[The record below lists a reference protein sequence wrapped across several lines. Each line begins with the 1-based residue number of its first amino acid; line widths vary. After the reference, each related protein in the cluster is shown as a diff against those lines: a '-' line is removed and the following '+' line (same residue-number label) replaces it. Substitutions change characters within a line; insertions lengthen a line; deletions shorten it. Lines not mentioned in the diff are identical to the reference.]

1 LNHSI
6 FSDNQTKGGRE
17 MNVIEALQARRSTRA
32 FLQKP
37 VDRELLLK
45 VLADANS
52 APSYAN
58 SQPWEVF
65 VAAGETLNAL
75 RKGFL
80 AEFRGG
86 TKIHPDIP
94 MVKTWPDPYKM
105 LLESTG
111 AAHLEHLGIARD
123 DKVKRSENIENN
135 LSCFGAPAVIY
146 LCLHKE
152 LTGWSFYD
160 LGLFS
165 QSLMLAAQHY
175 GLNTMQAA
183 MMVVYPEL
191 IRNELEIPENLNIVL
206 GIAVGYAMPDDLR
219 NQFHSSRKTL
229 DKFARIKGI

>member
-1 LNHSI
+1 
-6 FSDNQTKGGRE
+6 
-17 MNVIEALQARRSTRA
+17 MNVIEALQSRHSTRA
-32 FLQKP
+32 FLPKP
-37 VDRELLLK
+37 VYRELLLK
-45 VLADANS
+45 VLEDANK

-65 VAAGETLNAL
+65 IAAGDSLDTL

-80 AEFRGG
+80 GEYRAG

-94 MVKTWPDPYKM
+94 MVKVWPDPYKT

-111 AAHLEHLGIARD
+111 AAQLEHLGIARD
-123 DKVKRSENIENN
+123 DKEKRTENIENN

-146 LCLHKE
+146 LCLNKE
-152 LTGWSFYD
+152 LTNWSFYD

-165 QSLMLAAQHY
+165 QSLMLAAQHH

-191 IRNELEIPENLNIVL
+191 IRKELAIPDSLNIVL
-206 GIAVGYAMPDDLR
+206 GIAVGYAKPEDLR
-219 NQFHSSRKTL
+219 NRFHSSRKTL
-229 DKFARIKGI
+229 DEFVSIKGI